1 MISKNKDKGFTFIEL
16 ILYMAILGIFM
27 VAVMTLISTTVA
39 SHKKQS
45 SRQKL
50 QSQATETYDS
60 IADILM
66 GASDIKIDGT
76 AYVQTGTSFTQVTG
90 SFIVPEDTYVKSAGS
105 GSTLRKQGGV
115 ADVIQDIVS
124 DSGVIKKKSNSYDIA
139 DVKPFGGAGASEDVH
154 TFIDADYLWIQYS
167 SELDKT
173 AFCTITYSKTDKKL
187 YVFRQEMSDET
198 LNQAKQD
205 LKSSDSAKV
214 NQAQAVLSSCTKY
227 VDASSKKGTVLA
239 NNVKSFQLQVNPAD
253 NSVAV
258 IIGFE
263 DTKTKETYKVT
274 SVVGLRN
281 SFVLKKH
288 ECCLLYTS
296 DAADEL

>member
-1 MISKNKDKGFTFIEL
+1 MICRNKDKGFTFIEL

-27 VAVMTLISTTVA
+27 VAVMSLISTTVA

-50 QSQATETYDS
+50 QSQATETYDA

-154 TFIDADYLWIQYS
+154 TFIDADYLWVQYS

-263 DTKTKETYKVT
+263 DPKTKETYKVT

-288 ECCLLYTS
+288 EW
-296 DAADEL
+296 D

>member
-187 YVFRQEMSDET
+187 YIFRQELDDET

-239 NNVKSFQLQVNPAD
+239 NNVESFQLQVNPVD

-288 ECCLLYTS
+288 EW
-296 DAADEL
+296 D

>member
-1 MISKNKDKGFTFIEL
+1 MICRNKDKGFTFIEL

-27 VAVMTLISTTVA
+27 VAVMSLISTTVA

-50 QSQATETYDS
+50 QSQATETYDA

-76 AYVQTGTSFTQVTG
+76 AYVQTVTSFTQVTG

-154 TFIDADYLWIQYS
+154 TFIDADYLWVQYS

-288 ECCLLYTS
+288 EW
-296 DAADEL
+296 D

>member
-1 MISKNKDKGFTFIEL
+1 MTKETSLNL
-16 ILYMAILGIFM
+16 ILFKHSRRHIHEYKKLFWQRAKFSAYKIFR
-27 VAVMTLISTTVA
+27 IN
-39 SHKKQS
+39 
-45 SRQKL
+45 
-50 QSQATETYDS
+50 
-60 IADILM
+60 ILM
-66 GASDIKIDGT
+66 II
-76 AYVQTGTSFTQVTG
+76 FRIVTFLVIRQNNY
-90 SFIVPEDTYVKSAGS
+90 SLK
-105 GSTLRKQGGV
+105 TLLNL
-115 ADVIQDIVS
+115 I
-124 DSGVIKKKSNSYDIA
+124 NSL
-139 DVKPFGGAGASEDVH
+139 SH
-154 TFIDADYLWIQYS
+154 ADYLWIQYS

-288 ECCLLYTS
+288 EW
-296 DAADEL
+296 D

>member
-1 MISKNKDKGFTFIEL
+1 MICRNKDKGFTFIEL

-27 VAVMTLISTTVA
+27 VAVMSLISTTVA

-50 QSQATETYDS
+50 QSQATETYDA

-66 GASDIKIDGT
+66 GASDIKMDGT

-154 TFIDADYLWIQYS
+154 TFIDADYLWVQYS

-288 ECCLLYTS
+288 EW
-296 DAADEL
+296 D

>member
-1 MISKNKDKGFTFIEL
+1 MICRNKDKGFTFIEL
-16 ILYMAILGIFM
+16 ILFMAILGIFM
-27 VAVMTLISTTVA
+27 VAVMSLISTTVA

-50 QSQATETYDS
+50 QSQATETYDA

-154 TFIDADYLWIQYS
+154 TFIDADYLWVQYS

-288 ECCLLYTS
+288 EW
-296 DAADEL
+296 D

>member
-1 MISKNKDKGFTFIEL
+1 MILKNRNKGFTFIEL

-27 VAVMTLISTTVA
+27 VAVMSIISTTVA

-45 SRQKL
+45 SRQKI
-50 QSQATETYDS
+50 QTQATETYDA
-60 IADILM
+60 IADIVM
-66 GASDIKIDGT
+66 GASDIKIDGS
-76 AYVQTGTSFTQVTG
+76 AYVQTGTSYTKVTG
-90 SFIVPEDTYVKSAGS
+90 SFIVPDDTYIKTNGT
-105 GSTLRKQGGV
+105 GSTLRTAGGV
-115 ADVIQDIVS
+115 AEVVQNIVS
-124 DSGVIKKKSNSYDIA
+124 GSGVLQKKSKCYDIA
-139 DVKPFGGAGASEDVH
+139 DIKTFGGVDASKDEQ
-154 TFIDADYLWIQYS
+154 TFIDADYLWVQYS

-288 ECCLLYTS
+288 EW
-296 DAADEL
+296 D

>member
-1 MISKNKDKGFTFIEL
+1 MICRNKDKGFTFIEL

-27 VAVMTLISTTVA
+27 VAVMSLISTTVA

-50 QSQATETYDS
+50 QSQATETYDA

-154 TFIDADYLWIQYS
+154 TFIDADYLWVQYS

-239 NNVKSFQLQVNPAD
+239 NNVKSFQLQINPAD

-288 ECCLLYTS
+288 EW
-296 DAADEL
+296 D

>member
-1 MISKNKDKGFTFIEL
+1 MICRNKDKGFTFIEL

-27 VAVMTLISTTVA
+27 VAVMSLISTTVA

-50 QSQATETYDS
+50 QSQATETYDA

-154 TFIDADYLWIQYS
+154 TFIDADYLWVQYS

-205 LKSSDSAKV
+205 LKSSDSAKI

-288 ECCLLYTS
+288 EW
-296 DAADEL
+296 D

>member
-105 GSTLRKQGGV
+105 GSTLRKHGGV

-288 ECCLLYTS
+288 EW
-296 DAADEL
+296 D

>member
-214 NQAQAVLSSCTKY
+214 NQAQAMLSSCTKY

-288 ECCLLYTS
+288 EW
-296 DAADEL
+296 D

>member
-1 MISKNKDKGFTFIEL
+1 MICRNKDKGFTFIEL

-27 VAVMTLISTTVA
+27 VAVMSLISTTVA

-50 QSQATETYDS
+50 QSQATETYDA

-154 TFIDADYLWIQYS
+154 TFIDADYLWVQYS

-205 LKSSDSAKV
+205 LKSRDSAKV

-288 ECCLLYTS
+288 EW
-296 DAADEL
+296 D

>member
-1 MISKNKDKGFTFIEL
+1 MICRNKDKGFTFIEL

-27 VAVMTLISTTVA
+27 VAVMSLISTTVA

-50 QSQATETYDS
+50 QSQATETYDA

-66 GASDIKIDGT
+66 GASDIKIEGT

-154 TFIDADYLWIQYS
+154 TFIDADYLWVQYS

-214 NQAQAVLSSCTKY
+214 NQAQSVLSSCTKY

-288 ECCLLYTS
+288 EW
-296 DAADEL
+296 D

>member
-1 MISKNKDKGFTFIEL
+1 MICRNKDKGFTFIEL

-27 VAVMTLISTTVA
+27 VAVMSLISTTVA

-50 QSQATETYDS
+50 QSQATETYDA

-115 ADVIQDIVS
+115 ADVIQAIVS

-154 TFIDADYLWIQYS
+154 TFIDADYLWVQYS

-288 ECCLLYTS
+288 EW
-296 DAADEL
+296 D

>member
-1 MISKNKDKGFTFIEL
+1 MICRNKDKGFTFIEL

-27 VAVMTLISTTVA
+27 VAVMSLISTTVA

-50 QSQATETYDS
+50 QSQATETYDA

-90 SFIVPEDTYVKSAGS
+90 SFIVPEDTYVKTAGS

-154 TFIDADYLWIQYS
+154 TFIDADYLWVQYS

-288 ECCLLYTS
+288 EW
-296 DAADEL
+296 D

>member
-1 MISKNKDKGFTFIEL
+1 MICRNKDKGFTFIEL

-27 VAVMTLISTTVA
+27 VAVMSLISTTVA

-50 QSQATETYDS
+50 QSQATETYDA

-139 DVKPFGGAGASEDVH
+139 DVKPFGGASASEDVH
-154 TFIDADYLWIQYS
+154 TFIDADYLWVQYS

-214 NQAQAVLSSCTKY
+214 NQAQVVLSSCTKY

-288 ECCLLYTS
+288 EW
-296 DAADEL
+296 D

>member
-1 MISKNKDKGFTFIEL
+1 MICRNKDKGFTFIEL

-27 VAVMTLISTTVA
+27 VAVMSLISTTVA

-50 QSQATETYDS
+50 QSQATETYDA

-124 DSGVIKKKSNSYDIA
+124 DSGVIKKKSYSYDIA

-154 TFIDADYLWIQYS
+154 TFIDADYLWVQYS

-288 ECCLLYTS
+288 EW
-296 DAADEL
+296 D

>member
-1 MISKNKDKGFTFIEL
+1 MICRNKDKGFTFIEL

-27 VAVMTLISTTVA
+27 VAVMSLISTTVA

-50 QSQATETYDS
+50 QSQATETYDA

-154 TFIDADYLWIQYS
+154 TFIDADYLWVQYS

-187 YVFRQEMSDET
+187 YVFSQEMSDET

-288 ECCLLYTS
+288 EW
-296 DAADEL
+296 D

>member
-1 MISKNKDKGFTFIEL
+1 MICRNKDKGFTFIEL

-27 VAVMTLISTTVA
+27 VAVMSLISTTVA

-50 QSQATETYDS
+50 QSQATETYDA

-124 DSGVIKKKSNSYDIA
+124 DSGVIKKKNNSYDIA

-154 TFIDADYLWIQYS
+154 TFIDADYLWVQYS

-239 NNVKSFQLQVNPAD
+239 NNVESFQLQVNPVD

-288 ECCLLYTS
+288 EW
-296 DAADEL
+296 D

>member
-1 MISKNKDKGFTFIEL
+1 MICRNKDKGFTFIEL

-27 VAVMTLISTTVA
+27 VAVMSLISTTVA

-50 QSQATETYDS
+50 QSQATETYDA

-139 DVKPFGGAGASEDVH
+139 DVKPFGGVGASEDVH
-154 TFIDADYLWIQYS
+154 TFIDADYLWVQYS

-288 ECCLLYTS
+288 EW
-296 DAADEL
+296 D

>member
-1 MISKNKDKGFTFIEL
+1 MICRNKDKGFTFIEL

-27 VAVMTLISTTVA
+27 VAVMSLISTTVA

-50 QSQATETYDS
+50 QSQATETYDA

-154 TFIDADYLWIQYS
+154 TFIDADYLWVQYS

-173 AFCTITYSKTDKKL
+173 AFSTITYSKTDKKL

-288 ECCLLYTS
+288 EW
-296 DAADEL
+296 D

>member
-1 MISKNKDKGFTFIEL
+1 MICRNKDKGFTFIEL

-27 VAVMTLISTTVA
+27 VAVMSLISTTVA

-50 QSQATETYDS
+50 QSQATETYDA

-154 TFIDADYLWIQYS
+154 TFIDADYLWVQYS

-253 NSVAV
+253 NSVAE

-288 ECCLLYTS
+288 EW
-296 DAADEL
+296 D

>member
-1 MISKNKDKGFTFIEL
+1 MICRNKDKGFTFIEL

-27 VAVMTLISTTVA
+27 VAVMSLISTTVA

-50 QSQATETYDS
+50 QSQATETYDA

-154 TFIDADYLWIQYS
+154 TFIDADYLWVQYS

-187 YVFRQEMSDET
+187 YVFRQDMSDET

-288 ECCLLYTS
+288 EW
-296 DAADEL
+296 D

>member
-1 MISKNKDKGFTFIEL
+1 MICRNKDKGFTFIEL

-27 VAVMTLISTTVA
+27 VAVMSLISTTVA

-50 QSQATETYDS
+50 QSQATETYDA

-154 TFIDADYLWIQYS
+154 TFIDADYLWVQYS

-187 YVFRQEMSDET
+187 YVFRQEKSDET

-288 ECCLLYTS
+288 EW
-296 DAADEL
+296 D

>member
-1 MISKNKDKGFTFIEL
+1 MICRNKDKGFTFIEL

-27 VAVMTLISTTVA
+27 VAVMSLISTTVA

-50 QSQATETYDS
+50 QSQATETYDA

-90 SFIVPEDTYVKSAGS
+90 SFIVPEDTYVKSAGL

-154 TFIDADYLWIQYS
+154 TFIDADYLWVQYS

-288 ECCLLYTS
+288 EW
-296 DAADEL
+296 D

>member
-1 MISKNKDKGFTFIEL
+1 MICRNKDKGFTFIEL

-27 VAVMTLISTTVA
+27 VAVMSLISTTVA

-50 QSQATETYDS
+50 QSQATETYDA

-90 SFIVPEDTYVKSAGS
+90 SFIVSEDTYVKSAGS

-154 TFIDADYLWIQYS
+154 TFIDADYLWVQYS

-288 ECCLLYTS
+288 EW
-296 DAADEL
+296 D

>member
-1 MISKNKDKGFTFIEL
+1 MICRNKDKGFTFIEL
-16 ILYMAILGIFM
+16 KLYMAILGIFM
-27 VAVMTLISTTVA
+27 VAVMSLISTTVA

-50 QSQATETYDS
+50 QSQATETYDA

-154 TFIDADYLWIQYS
+154 TFIDADYLWVQYS

-288 ECCLLYTS
+288 EW
-296 DAADEL
+296 D

>member
-1 MISKNKDKGFTFIEL
+1 MICRNKDKGFTFIEL

-27 VAVMTLISTTVA
+27 VAVMSLISTTVA

-50 QSQATETYDS
+50 QSQATETYDA

-115 ADVIQDIVS
+115 ADVIQDIVL

-154 TFIDADYLWIQYS
+154 TFIDADYLWVQYS

-288 ECCLLYTS
+288 EW
-296 DAADEL
+296 D

>member
-1 MISKNKDKGFTFIEL
+1 MICRNKDKGFTFIEL

-27 VAVMTLISTTVA
+27 VAVMSLISTTVA

-50 QSQATETYDS
+50 QSQATETYDA

-154 TFIDADYLWIQYS
+154 TFIDADYLWVQYS
-167 SELDKT
+167 SELDKA

-187 YVFRQEMSDET
+187 YIFRQELDDET

-239 NNVKSFQLQVNPAD
+239 NNVESFQLQVNPAD

-288 ECCLLYTS
+288 EW
-296 DAADEL
+296 D

>member
-1 MISKNKDKGFTFIEL
+1 MICRNKDKGFTFIEL

-27 VAVMTLISTTVA
+27 VAVMSLISTTVA

-50 QSQATETYDS
+50 QSQATETYDA

-90 SFIVPEDTYVKSAGS
+90 SFIVPEDTYVKPAGS

-154 TFIDADYLWIQYS
+154 TFIDADYLWVQYS

-288 ECCLLYTS
+288 EW
-296 DAADEL
+296 D

>member
-1 MISKNKDKGFTFIEL
+1 MICRNKDKGFTFIEL

-27 VAVMTLISTTVA
+27 VAVMSLISTTVA

-50 QSQATETYDS
+50 QSQATETYDA

-154 TFIDADYLWIQYS
+154 TFIDADYLWVQYS

-258 IIGFE
+258 IIGIE

-288 ECCLLYTS
+288 EW
-296 DAADEL
+296 D

>member
-1 MISKNKDKGFTFIEL
+1 MICRNKDKGFTFIEL

-27 VAVMTLISTTVA
+27 VAVMSLISTTVA

-50 QSQATETYDS
+50 QSQATETYDA

-124 DSGVIKKKSNSYDIA
+124 DSGVIKKKSDSYDIA

-154 TFIDADYLWIQYS
+154 TFIDADYLWVQYS

-288 ECCLLYTS
+288 EW
-296 DAADEL
+296 D

>member
-1 MISKNKDKGFTFIEL
+1 MICRNKDKGFTFIEL

-27 VAVMTLISTTVA
+27 VAVMSLISTTVA

-50 QSQATETYDS
+50 QSQATETYDA

-124 DSGVIKKKSNSYDIA
+124 DSGLIKKKSNSYDIA

-154 TFIDADYLWIQYS
+154 TFIDADYLWVQYS

-288 ECCLLYTS
+288 EW
-296 DAADEL
+296 D

>member
-1 MISKNKDKGFTFIEL
+1 MICRNKDKGFTFIEL

-27 VAVMTLISTTVA
+27 VAVMSLISTTVA

-50 QSQATETYDS
+50 QSQATETYDA

-154 TFIDADYLWIQYS
+154 TFIDADYLWVQYS
-167 SELDKT
+167 FELDKT

-288 ECCLLYTS
+288 EW
-296 DAADEL
+296 D

>member
-187 YVFRQEMSDET
+187 YISRQELDDET

-205 LKSSDSAKV
+205 LKSSDSEKV

-239 NNVKSFQLQVNPAD
+239 NNVESFQLQVNPVD

-288 ECCLLYTS
+288 EW
-296 DAADEL
+296 D

>member
-1 MISKNKDKGFTFIEL
+1 MICRNKDKGFTFIEL

-27 VAVMTLISTTVA
+27 VAVMSLISTTVA

-50 QSQATETYDS
+50 QSQATETYDA

-154 TFIDADYLWIQYS
+154 TFIDADYLWVQYS

-214 NQAQAVLSSCTKY
+214 NQAQAVLSSSTKY

-288 ECCLLYTS
+288 EW
-296 DAADEL
+296 D

>member
-1 MISKNKDKGFTFIEL
+1 MICRNKDKGFTFIEL

-27 VAVMTLISTTVA
+27 VAVMSLISTTVA

-50 QSQATETYDS
+50 QSQATETYDA

-154 TFIDADYLWIQYS
+154 TFIDADYLWVQYS

-239 NNVKSFQLQVNPAD
+239 NNVKSFQLLVNPAD

-288 ECCLLYTS
+288 EW
-296 DAADEL
+296 D

>member
-1 MISKNKDKGFTFIEL
+1 MICRNKDKGFTFIEL

-27 VAVMTLISTTVA
+27 VAVMSLISTTVA

-50 QSQATETYDS
+50 QSQATETYDA

-90 SFIVPEDTYVKSAGS
+90 SFIFPEDTYVKSAGS

-154 TFIDADYLWIQYS
+154 TFIDADYLWVQYS

-288 ECCLLYTS
+288 EW
-296 DAADEL
+296 D